1 MWSYY
6 NICALLVGIYSDT
19 VTVENGVTAQKIN
32 NNQIQTNHQKVK
44 HRIIIEFAIPL
55 LGIKTK

>member
-44 HRIIIEFAIPL
+44 HRIIID
-55 LGIKTK
+55 